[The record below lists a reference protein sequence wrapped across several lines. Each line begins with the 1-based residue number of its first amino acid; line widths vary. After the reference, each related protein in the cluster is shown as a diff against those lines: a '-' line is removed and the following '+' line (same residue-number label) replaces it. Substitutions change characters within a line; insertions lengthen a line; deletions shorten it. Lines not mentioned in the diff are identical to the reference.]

1 MAERRRGQAG
11 VESSAAAVSPA
22 EASAPAEASVP
33 EALVPVAAPASAGPA
48 GGASVAAWRPTDAA
62 RASDPTAEARAGD
75 LTAEARAGDPTAEA
89 LAPLRD
95 RIDAIDQEIVALL
108 NERAQI
114 ARRIGRVKQVTG
126 RRTVRD
132 AAREAQVLEHVTS
145 ASAGLFPEPE
155 LVALYRKL
163 IAATRRV
170 QHAQKRE
177 SRRQES
183 GESSAD

>member
-1 MAERRRGQAG
+1 MGERRANPALGALAAG
-11 VESSAAAVSPA
+11 LTEPADPAAA
-22 EASAPAEASVP
+22 
-33 EALVPVAAPASAGPA
+33 
-48 GGASVAAWRPTDAA
+48 
-62 RASDPTAEARAGD
+62 
-75 LTAEARAGDPTAEA
+75 A

-95 RIDAIDQEIVALL
+95 RIDAIDHEIVALL

-114 ARRIGRVKQVTG
+114 ALEIGRVKQETG

-132 AAREAQVLEHVTS
+132 AAREAQVLERVTS

-170 QHAQKRE
+170 QHAQKRAE
-177 SRRQES
+177 RPDGRR
-183 GESSAD
+183 GSAAD

>member
-1 MAERRRGQAG
+1 MREQRRAGGVAGPPSDAEPDSRPETAVGADLAAG
-11 VESSAAAVSPA
+11 
-22 EASAPAEASVP
+22 
-33 EALVPVAAPASAGPA
+33 AAP
-48 GGASVAAWRPTDAA
+48 
-62 RASDPTAEARAGD
+62 
-75 LTAEARAGDPTAEA
+75 AGDPTATA

-114 ARRIGRVKQVTG
+114 ALEIGRVKQVTG

-170 QHAQKRE
+170 QHAQKRD
-177 SRRQES
+177 R
-183 GESSAD
+183 

>member
-1 MAERRRGQAG
+1 VADWRRAGADAQPPARAE
-11 VESSAAAVSPA
+11 
-22 EASAPAEASVP
+22 
-33 EALVPVAAPASAGPA
+33 PASGAEPAA
-48 GGASVAAWRPTDAA
+48 GGAP
-62 RASDPTAEARAGD
+62 
-75 LTAEARAGDPTAEA
+75 AGDPTAEA

-95 RIDAIDQEIVALL
+95 RIDAIDHEIVALL
-108 NERAQI
+108 NERAQV
-114 ARRIGRVKQVTG
+114 ALEIGRVKQVTG

-170 QHAQKRE
+170 QHAQKRDGRPDGTLG
-177 SRRQES
+177 SPP
-183 GESSAD
+183 D

>member
-1 MAERRRGQAG
+1 VTGILERPVVERRRARSGAEPSAG
-11 VESSAAAVSPA
+11 
-22 EASAPAEASVP
+22 
-33 EALVPVAAPASAGPA
+33 AAPG
-48 GGASVAAWRPTDAA
+48 
-62 RASDPTAEARAGD
+62 
-75 LTAEARAGDPTAEA
+75 GDPTAEA

-95 RIDAIDQEIVALL
+95 RIDAIDREIVALL

-114 ARRIGRVKQVTG
+114 ALEIGRVKQVTG

-155 LVALYRKL
+155 LVGLYRKL

-177 SRRQES
+177 KRPATAPES
-183 GESSAD
+183 TAD